1 MIDAPKHPEV
11 PDATPSPEAARPRD
25 DNPSRDLTR
34 EQPHRPEDLPK
45 LTPGGDPHRF
55 HEHGRA
61 WMARD
66 GSTNIEIKLAD
77 PADRQGFERAVQSG
91 ASMGLSLYERAHA
104 VGAGLG
110 AESPHAILLAPR
122 EVNQSFQ
129 NHGVEDFLRE
139 AHAQRGHDTDF
150 YLRTSVLPH
159 EDGRRLH
166 EVTYTLLARP
176 RDAHEDAPA
185 RRLFETSITVEG
197 PADRPRILLDA
208 QPLAWTSLD
217 DHLAPRHPARS
228 PNDH

>member
-1 MIDAPKHPEV
+1 MIDAPKHPEA
-11 PDATPSPEAARPRD
+11 PAAPAPAETPRPRD
-25 DNPSRDLTR
+25 DHPSRDLTR
-34 EQPHRPEDLPK
+34 ESPRRQDDLPR
-45 LTPGGDPHRF
+45 LTPGGEAHRF

-66 GSTNIEIKLAD
+66 GSTNIEIKLAN

-91 ASMGLSLYERAHA
+91 ASLGLSLYERAHA

-110 AESPHAILLAPR
+110 AECPHAILLAPR
-122 EVNQSFQ
+122 EVNQSLQ
-129 NHGVEDFLRE
+129 NHGIEDFLRE

-150 YLRTSVLPH
+150 YLRTSVFPH
-159 EDGRRLH
+159 DDGKRLH
-166 EVTYTLLARP
+166 EITYSLHARP
-176 RDAHEDAPA
+176 RDAPEDAPA

-217 DHLAPRHPARS
+217 DHLAPRNPGRAPS
-228 PNDH
+228 DH